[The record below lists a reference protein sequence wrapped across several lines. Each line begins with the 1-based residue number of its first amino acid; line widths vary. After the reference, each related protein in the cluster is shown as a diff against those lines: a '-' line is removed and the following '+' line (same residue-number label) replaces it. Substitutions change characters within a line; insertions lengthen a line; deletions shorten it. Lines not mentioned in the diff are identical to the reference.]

1 MSSSLAEEKLDAR
14 ATDVKVTDETISVD
28 LEDGRTIIVPTAWI
42 PRLRFATEAERKNYK
57 LSPWGIEWP
66 DVEADVSIR
75 GLLLG
80 NKSGENPESFKYWLD
95 NRKKGKRVSVMD
107 WLAARKRSKATTS
120 PVKQKRPARVA
131 AGR

>member
-1 MSSSLAEEKLDAR
+1 MTSSLADDKLEAR
-14 ATDVKVTDETISVD
+14 ATDVRVTDETISVE

-42 PRLRFATEAERKNYK
+42 PRLQHATDEERKNFK
-57 LSPWGIEWP
+57 IGPWGIEWP
-66 DVEADVSIR
+66 DIEADTSIR

-107 WLAARKRSKATTS
+107 WLATRKKNKAAAVPTKRRRSA
-120 PVKQKRPARVA
+120 
-131 AGR
+131 